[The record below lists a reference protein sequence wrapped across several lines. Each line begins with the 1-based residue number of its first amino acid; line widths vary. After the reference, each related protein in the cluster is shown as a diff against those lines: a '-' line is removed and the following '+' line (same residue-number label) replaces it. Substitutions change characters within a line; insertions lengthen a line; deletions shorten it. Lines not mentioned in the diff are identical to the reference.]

1 MTRRSPRRSRDE
13 PMAAC
18 SGRAAALI
26 SGSEESDMT
35 AASGLSPPVVSGTT
49 PLPTSSSSGS
59 SGSSLSST
67 TDATLAGNFQTF
79 LTLLTTQLQNQNPL
93 DPLDTNQF
101 TQQLVQFASVE
112 QQLKTNDQL
121 TTLVSLQKTAQS
133 TQALGFVGK
142 NAMVDGS
149 TTTMTNSSANWI
161 LGVKTNSTVNISI
174 ANSTGQTVFTGSY
187 PVNAGDGQ
195 AFAWDGKGN
204 DGTQWPDGKYT
215 LTAQAADGSGNSVAV
230 STEIVGVVSSVDLT
244 QSPPL
249 LSINGKNYTV
259 DQIKGI
265 AG

>member
-18 SGRAAALI
+18 PDRAAAWI
-26 SGSEESDMT
+26 SGSEESDVT
-35 AASGLSPPVVSGTT
+35 ATSGLAPPVVSGTT

-142 NAMVDGS
+142 TAVVEGS
-149 TTTMTNSSANWI
+149 TATMTKGAASWL
-161 LGVKTNSTVNISI
+161 LGVKTNSNVNISI
-174 ANSTGQTVFTGSY
+174 TNSTGQTVFSGNY
-187 PVNAGDGQ
+187 PVTAGD
-195 AFAWDGKGN
+195 
-204 DGTQWPDGKYT
+204 
-215 LTAQAADGSGNSVAV
+215 
-230 STEIVGVVSSVDLT
+230 
-244 QSPPL
+244 
-249 LSINGKNYTV
+249 
-259 DQIKGI
+259 
-265 AG
+265 

>member
-18 SGRAAALI
+18 SDRVAAWI
-26 SGSEESDMT
+26 SGSEESNMT
-35 AASGLSPPVVSGTT
+35 ATSGLAPPVVSGTT

-121 TTLVSLQKTAQS
+121 STLVSLQQTAQS
-133 TQALGFVGK
+133 TQALTFVGK
-142 NAMVDGS
+142 TAVVKGS
-149 TTTMTNSSANWI
+149 TAALTNASATWELNI
-161 LGVKTNSTVNISI
+161 ASNSTLNVSI
-174 ANSTGQTVFTGSY
+174 ANSTGQTVFTGQYSA
-187 PVNAGDGQ
+187 PAGNNQ
-195 AFAWDGKGN
+195 PFTWDGKGT
-204 DGTQWPDGKYT
+204 DGTQSPEGKYT
-215 LTAQAADGSGNSVAV
+215 MTATVTDGSGNSVRVTTAV
-230 STEIVGVVSSVDLT
+230 AGVLSS
-244 QSPPL
+244 
-249 LSINGKNYTV
+249 
-259 DQIKGI
+259 
-265 AG
+265 